1 MKKLISLLCILALVL
16 ACIPAATAEEAAATP
31 KYVFMFIGDGMGNPQ
46 VTATQY
52 YKGAVANPDSEF
64 PVPADLSFTQ
74 FPYLGM
80 VTTYDASSFC
90 PDSAS
95 TATSMASGEKTLSG
109 VINYDVTLTI
119 PFKLITEYAKE
130 AGYRIGVVSS
140 VSLDHATP
148 AAYYAKQPS
157 RNDYYEIAV
166 QGVTGDTVD
175 YLAGGGFKK
184 PTGADKENPQP
195 DIMELAVENGWSIP
209 ETNDEIRSLNSESGR
224 VLAINPVLQD
234 SKAIHYEID
243 RERLAAE
250 GEDVLSLADF
260 VKAGI
265 NVLDNENG
273 FFLMCE
279 GGKIDW
285 AGHANDAATSIHETL
300 ALSDAVQVA
309 VDFAAEHPDETLIIV
324 TADHETGG
332 MTIGFATTAYD
343 THFTYLTNQK
353 ISFTDFDSVIADM
366 RDNGASFEDA
376 LAEIETYYGLTTE
389 PDQDLSL
396 TETELNSLRA
406 AFELSM
412 TPVDARELGEE
423 EALLYG
429 GYEPLSMAVSHIINN
444 KAGLSYTSYAHTGLQ
459 IPVYATGVGADAF
472 SGLYDNT
479 EIFTRTMEVM
489 GLQAD

>member
-1 MKKLISLLCILALVL
+1 MKKLLLIVLTLALLVS
-16 ACIPAATAEEAAATP
+16 AAALAETAAP

-46 VTATQY
+46 VAATQY
-52 YKGAVANPDSEF
+52 YLGSIQNPNSEF
-64 PVPADLSFTQ
+64 PVPADLSFTT

-109 VINYDVTLTI
+109 VINYDVALTT
-119 PFKLITEYAKE
+119 PFKLVTEYAKE
-130 AGYRIGVVSS
+130 AGKKIGVITS

-148 AAYYAKQPS
+148 AAYYAKVPS
-157 RNDYYEIAV
+157 RKQYYDIAV
-166 QGVTGDTVD
+166 QGLTGTTLD
-175 YLAGGGFKK
+175 YLAGGSFLK
-184 PTGADKENPQP
+184 PDGDGTQENLLE
-195 DIMELAVENGWSIP
+195 IAAANGWTLAN
-209 ETNDEIRSLNSESGR
+209 TNEDIRALNAQSGR
-224 VLAINPVLQD
+224 VLAIDPNIADAESLN
-234 SKAIHYEID
+234 YEID
-243 RERLAAE
+243 RERKNAA
-250 GEDVLSLADF
+250 GEDVLALADY

-265 NVLDNENG
+265 NVLDSDEG
-273 FFLMCE
+273 FFMMCE
-279 GGKIDW
+279 GVKIDW
-285 AGHANDAATSIHETL
+285 SGHANDAATSIHETL
-300 ALSDAVQVA
+300 AFADAVQVA

-353 ISFTDFDSVIADM
+353 ISFTNFDLVIDEL
-366 RDNGASFEDA
+366 RESGASFEDA
-376 LAEIETYYGLTTE
+376 MAKVKEYYGLTTE
-389 PDQDLSL
+389 PDQALSL
-396 TETELNSLRA
+396 TQSDIETLKA

-412 TPVDARELGEE
+412 VPADERTLGDE

-429 GYEPLSMAVSHIINN
+429 GYEPFSMAVSHIMNN

-459 IPVYATGVGADAF
+459 IPVYAMGVGAETF

-479 EIFTRTMEVM
+479 DIFNRTMAVM
-489 GLQAD
+489 GLSK

>member
-1 MKKLISLLCILALVL
+1 MKKLISLICILALVL

-109 VINYDVTLTI
+109 VINYDVTLTT
-119 PFKLITEYAKE
+119 PFKLVTEYAKE
-130 AGYRIGVVSS
+130 AGYKIGVVSS
-140 VSLDHATP
+140 VSVDHATP

-166 QGVTGDTVD
+166 QGITGDTVD

-195 DIMELAVENGWSIP
+195 DIMDLAAENGWYIP
-209 ETNDEIRSLNSESGR
+209 ASNDEIRSLNSESGR

-300 ALSDAVQVA
+300 AFSDAVQVA

-389 PDQDLSL
+389 PEQELTL
-396 TETELNSLRA
+396 TETELESLRA

-412 TPVDARELGEE
+412 TPADARELGAEE
-423 EALLYG
+423 ELLYG

-479 EIFTRTMEVM
+479 EIFTRTVEVM

>member
-109 VINYDVTLTI
+109 VINYDVTLTT
-119 PFKLITEYAKE
+119 PFKLVTEYAKE
-130 AGYRIGVVSS
+130 AGYKIGVVSS
-140 VSLDHATP
+140 VSVDHATP

-166 QGVTGDTVD
+166 QGITGDTVD

-209 ETNDEIRSLNSESGR
+209 ETNDEIRSLNAESGR

-300 ALSDAVQVA
+300 AFSDAVQVA

-459 IPVYATGVGADAF
+459 IPVYATGVGANAF

-479 EIFTRTMEVM
+479 EIFTRTVEVM

>member
-1 MKKLISLLCILALVL
+1 MKRFLSWLCVLALML
-16 ACIPAATAEEAAATP
+16 ACAPAALAQGEQAAP

-52 YKGAVANPDSEF
+52 YLGSIANPDSPF
-64 PVPADLSFTQ
+64 PVPAELSFTT

-109 VINYDVTLTI
+109 VINYDVTLTT

-130 AGYRIGVVSS
+130 AGKKIGVISS
-140 VSLDHATP
+140 VSVDHATP

-166 QGVTGDTVD
+166 QGITGETVD
-175 YLAGGGFKK
+175 FLAGGGFKK
-184 PTGADKENPQP
+184 PNGANKDQT
-195 DIMELAVENGWSIP
+195 DILELARENGWTITGSN
-209 ETNDEIRSLNSESGR
+209 EEVRALNAESGR
-224 VLAINPVLQD
+224 VLAVNPVLQD

-243 RERLAAE
+243 RERLTAQ
-250 GEDVLSLADF
+250 GEDILSLADF
-260 VKAGI
+260 VSAGI
-265 NVLDNENG
+265 RVLDNENG

-285 AGHANDAATSIHETL
+285 AGHANDAATSIHETM

-343 THFTYLTNQK
+343 THFTYLTNQT
-353 ISFTDFDSVIADM
+353 ISFTDFDGVIADL
-366 RDNGASFEDA
+366 REKQASFDEG
-376 LAEIETYYGLTTE
+376 LAAVETYYGLTTA
-389 PDQDLSL
+389 PDQELTL
-396 TETELNSLRA
+396 TEADVESLRA
-406 AFELSM
+406 AWEDSM
-412 TPVDARELGEE
+412 KPADQRENGATEQ
-423 EALLYG
+423 LLYG
-429 GYEPLSMAVSHIINN
+429 GYEPFSMAVSHIMNN

-459 IPVYATGVGADAF
+459 IPVYAMGVGAERF

-479 EIFTRTMEVM
+479 DIFFRTMEVM
-489 GLQAD
+489 GLSK

>member
-1 MKKLISLLCILALVL
+1 MKRFLSLLCIAALLL
-16 ACIPAATAEEAAATP
+16 ACMPAALAEEAAAAP

-52 YKGAVANPDSEF
+52 YLGSIENPDSEF

-74 FPYLGM
+74 FEALGL

-95 TATSMASGEKTLSG
+95 TATSLASGEKTLSG
-109 VINYDVTLTI
+109 VINYDVTLTT

-130 AGYRIGVVSS
+130 AGKKIGVITS

-157 RNDYYEIAV
+157 RKEYYEIAV
-166 QGVTGDTVD
+166 QGVTGTTLD
-175 YLAGGGFKK
+175 YLAGGGFLK
-184 PTGADKENPQP
+184 PTGSDAENPQA
-195 DIMELAVENGWSIP
+195 DILQLAAENGWTITGS
-209 ETNDEIRSLNSESGR
+209 NDEIRALNAESGR
-224 VLAINPVLQD
+224 VLAIDPVLQD
-234 SKAIHYEID
+234 SQSIHYEID
-243 RERLAAE
+243 RERMAAE

-260 VKAGI
+260 VTAGI

-273 FFLMCE
+273 FFMMCE

-285 AGHANDAATSIHETL
+285 SCHANDAATSIHDTL

-309 VDFAAEHPDETLIIV
+309 VDFAQEHPDETLIIV

-343 THFTYLTNQK
+343 THFNYLTNQK
-353 ISFTDFDSVIADM
+353 ISFTDFDGVIGEM
-366 RDNGASFEDA
+366 RESGATFEDA
-376 LAEIETYYGLTTE
+376 LAEIETYYGLTTA

-396 TETELNSLRA
+396 TETELASLQS

-412 TPVDARELGEE
+412 TPSDARELGEQ

-459 IPVYATGVGADAF
+459 IPVYATGVGAENF

-479 EIFTRTMEVM
+479 DVFYRTMEVM
-489 GLQAD
+489 GLTK

>member
-1 MKKLISLLCILALVL
+1 MKKLISLICILALVL

-148 AAYYAKQPS
+148 AASSAKQPS

-260 VKAGI
+260 VQAGI

-300 ALSDAVQVA
+300 AFSDAVQVA

-353 ISFTDFDSVIADM
+353 ISFTDFDAVIAEL

-389 PDQDLSL
+389 PEQELTL
-396 TETELNSLRA
+396 TETELESLRA

-412 TPVDARELGEE
+412 TPADARELGAEE
-423 EALLYG
+423 ELLYG

-472 SGLYDNT
+472 SGPYDNT
-479 EIFTRTMEVM
+479 EIFTRTVEVM